1 MHEPWPYDQFSFI
14 PSHNVFI
21 TSLYFHLFHLETR
34 FSILSLEKKKLFKMV
49 TSQDDRDI
57 MFEEEDIPYEEEI
70 LRNPCAVK
78 CWLRYI
84 EHKKNAPMNVVNMVS
99 PGQWSSMFNG
109 GY

>member
-1 MHEPWPYDQFSFI
+1 
-14 PSHNVFI
+14 
-21 TSLYFHLFHLETR
+21 
-34 FSILSLEKKKLFKMV
+34 MV

-84 EHKKNAPMNVVNMVS
+84 EHKKNAPMNVVNMVR
-99 PGQWSSMFNG
+99 PG
-109 GY
+109 